1 MSNWVSFKTYFRLL
15 VLISVA
21 LYVGLFFLPVIESR
35 FYSPEEIDL
44 MTWAG
49 YGAAFGRDV
58 LLYIAYGSLIVY
70 GIIGIGLIY
79 FKSWARE
86 CFLLL
91 VIVLVLTSF
100 GYGVNILT
108 EASMVYLQ
116 VLNIIDGLIIG
127 IIYFSALRKEF
138 KVTHNKAL
146 QSDAAKPR
154 R

>member
-1 MSNWVSFKTYFRLL
+1 MGNLASIKIYFRLL
-15 VLISVA
+15 VLFAVA
-21 LYVGLFFLPVIESR
+21 LYVGLFFFPIIDSR

-49 YGAAFGRDV
+49 YGAAFSRDV
-58 LLYIAYGSLIVY
+58 LVYLAYGLLLAY

-79 FKSWARE
+79 FRSWARD

-91 VIVLVLTSF
+91 VIILVLTSF
-100 GYGVNILT
+100 AYGVNILT
-108 EASMVYLQ
+108 EASMAYLQ
-116 VLNIIDGLIIG
+116 LLNIIDGLIIG

-138 KVTHNKAL
+138 EVTHDKRML
-146 QSDAAKPR
+146 SDADTPR